1 MRKPNRNEELRP
13 AAVPANYLLTWL
25 LPTIRMKFPSPLA
38 MNLTVSLYI
47 INTGNQTDGDLK
59 NLCACRCFWSVARSC
74 SKKVSFARLCGEL
87 ESEIMRRK
95 SSTLAHCW
103 VLVVTK
109 AKFCQLEAMVA
120 RTGIEPVL
128 LNRGL

>member
-59 NLCACRCFWSVARSC
+59 NLWLAVVFGAWHGHAAKKFPSLVCAANWNP
-74 SKKVSFARLCGEL
+74 K
-87 ESEIMRRK
+87 
-95 SSTLAHCW
+95 
-103 VLVVTK
+103 
-109 AKFCQLEAMVA
+109 
-120 RTGIEPVL
+120 
-128 LNRGL
+128 